1 LRRRVKGKMSEEMY
15 ADTEMFLRF
24 LRARSY
30 NLDAA
35 EDMLTKHLHW
45 RKTSQVDNVLTEYK
59 VPEVC
64 IDRM

>member
-1 LRRRVKGKMSEEMY
+1 MTQGDIITDEERCVDELRRRVKGKMSEEMY

-35 EDMLTKHLHW
+35 EDMLTK
-45 RKTSQVDNVLTEYK
+45 V
-59 VPEVC
+59 
-64 IDRM
+64 